1 MWQYYLLVLCD
12 WLWLSCRLLGGR
24 CYPLKHC
31 STTEERQLCSLCW
44 PNTTPPVTTAVPHH
58 TTPQHT
64 TPAALHR
71 QRVQQTLTV
80 SALWCLPSLSRPKT
94 YHIRPAQGGQVLCNS
109 VLPTQNNIT
118 SSQGRDYYWLKIY
131 FKYIIKCKQKV
142 WFCLL

>member
-44 PNTTPPVTTAVPHH
+44 PNNTTPVTTAVLPLPVPLQHH
-58 TTPQHT
+58 TSIT
-64 TPAALHR
+64 T
-71 QRVQQTLTV
+71 QTASTADLDSV
-80 SALWCLPSLSRPKT
+80 STLMSPLSPKT